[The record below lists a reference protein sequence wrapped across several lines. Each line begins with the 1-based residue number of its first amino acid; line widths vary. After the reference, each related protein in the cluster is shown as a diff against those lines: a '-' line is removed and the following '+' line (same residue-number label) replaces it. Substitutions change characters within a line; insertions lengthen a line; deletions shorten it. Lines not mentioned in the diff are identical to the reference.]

1 MVEMT
6 CGNHGL
12 HGFHRVDG
20 GEHFGVAQE
29 QIRMEEADALGS
41 AILGI
46 DAGGIACV

>member
-1 MVEMT
+1 VEKT
-6 CGNHGL
+6 CVNHGL

-20 GEHFGVAQE
+20 GEDIGVARE

-46 DAGGIACV
+46 DAGGMVDV